1 MTNRSRTR
9 TRTGTVA
16 RWLLGTI
23 TLAVVAIA
31 GAMVIADVL
40 TARFDADPNQPP
52 AQQEAMTES
61 TPVRA
66 VVVRVIDG
74 DTVEIQP
81 DDFPSAS
88 SQVVR
93 ILGIDAPEMNT
104 RTPKGPECGAR
115 EAAEHL
121 ALLLPP
127 GTRVDVVPDARSDP
141 ADRYGRVLAYLTADH
156 LDAGLA
162 MVTDGFAAAWY
173 PHGEPEPE
181 RYDSYRDAHQA
192 ASAIPRGSWRTCDTL
207 GR

>member
-1 MTNRSRTR
+1 MTNRSRTH
-9 TRTGTVA
+9 TGTVA
-16 RWLLGTI
+16 PWLLGTI

-40 TARFDADPNQPP
+40 TASLDADSNQPP
-52 AQQEAMTES
+52 AQQQTMAES

-74 DTVEIQP
+74 DTVEVQP
-81 DDFPSAS
+81 EDSLGAAR
-88 SQVVR
+88 QVVR

-104 RTPKGPECGAR
+104 RPPSGPECGAR

-127 GTRVDVVPDARSDP
+127 GTRVDVVPDTRSDP

-181 RYDSYRDAHQA
+181 RYNSYRAAHEA
-192 ASAIPRGSWRTCDTL
+192 ASAIPRGSWRTCDAL